1 MAKEIS
7 EERKAARA
15 RLVKITQVCERAEKE
30 GLAYA
35 SRISMHMDLDC
46 ADRDCPL
53 DFDKL
58 LDFPLPDFQH
68 DIIGI
73 ARHLDRTKYPGTLI
87 DGFLPR
93 CAIRQ
98 DTSED
103 GDEG

>member
-1 MAKEIS
+1 M
-7 EERKAARA
+7 ERTKKDQRA
-15 RLVKITQVCERAEKE
+15 VWMRLEKITQVCERAEKE

-35 SRISMHMDLDC
+35 GRMSMHMDLDF

-58 LDFPLPDFQH
+58 LAFPLPDFQH
-68 DIIGI
+68 DILGI
-73 ARHLDRTKYPGTLI
+73 ARHLDRTKYPGKLG
-87 DGFLPR
+87 DCFLPR